1 MKNILILATAVILL
15 SCSCN
20 KSTKQAATSTSE
32 TTNTMLKTKWKLVEL
47 NGKKIASDKFFIDFF
62 EANRFS
68 AFAGCNNMGGEYEL
82 KEGNRIQFSKVMSTM
97 MACADMQTEQELAA
111 VLEKADNFSQYGNTM
126 SLNKAK
132 MAPLARFELV
142 K

>member
-1 MKNILILATAVILL
+1 
-15 SCSCN
+15 
-20 KSTKQAATSTSE
+20 
-32 TTNTMLKTKWKLVEL
+32 
-47 NGKKIASDKFFIDFF
+47 
-62 EANRFS
+62 
-68 AFAGCNNMGGEYEL
+68 MGGEYEL

-111 VLEKADNFSQYGNTM
+111 VLEKADNFSQNGNTM

-132 MAPLARFELV
+132 MAPLARFEIV